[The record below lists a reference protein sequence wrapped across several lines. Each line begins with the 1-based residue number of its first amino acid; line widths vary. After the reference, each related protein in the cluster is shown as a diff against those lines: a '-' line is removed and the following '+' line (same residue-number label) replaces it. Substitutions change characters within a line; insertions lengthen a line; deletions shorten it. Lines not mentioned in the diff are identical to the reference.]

1 MKKKNRFILIVFLFL
16 TLPNI
21 LLAESLF
28 FNEGKKKYEEK
39 KYEDSK
45 FLFQRSIVFNPK
57 DINSYLYLA
66 KIYNF
71 EENKKEEEKN
81 IETVLLLDP
90 NNEEAIYM
98 LIKIELKKSNYS
110 KVKRLNENFLKSCE
124 KLCDKKQ
131 SILDSLKNIEPKNDS

>member
-1 MKKKNRFILIVFLFL
+1 M
-16 TLPNI
+16 
-21 LLAESLF
+21 
-28 FNEGKKKYEEK
+28 
-39 KYEDSK
+39 
-45 FLFQRSIVFNPK
+45 
-57 DINSYLYLA
+57 YLA

>member
-57 DINSYLYLA
+57 NINSYLYLA

>member
-1 MKKKNRFILIVFLFL
+1 MKKKNIFILIFFLFL

>member
-1 MKKKNRFILIVFLFL
+1 MKKKNRFILIVFLLL

-21 LLAESLF
+21 LLAESFF

-71 EENKKEEEKN
+71 EENNKEEEKN

-90 NNEEAIYM
+90 NNEEAIYI

-110 KVKRLNENFLKSCE
+110 KVKRLNETFSKICE

>member
-1 MKKKNRFILIVFLFL
+1 MKKKNRFILIVFLLL

-21 LLAESLF
+21 LLAESFF

-71 EENKKEEEKN
+71 EENNKEEEKN

-110 KVKRLNENFLKSCE
+110 KVKRLNETFSKICE